1 MSSNEP
7 LARRPVADTYHV
19 APAGA
24 LDADFDVRWAAWVT
38 RGRAHED
45 VVRRTL
51 GMFAGVLA
59 ISAAIL
65 YAFLR

>member
-7 LARRPVADTYHV
+7 IVRVPVADTYHV
-19 APAGA
+19 APAVA
-24 LDADFDVRWAAWVT
+24 LDADFDARWVAWVA
-38 RGRAHED
+38 RGHVHEEI
-45 VVRRTL
+45 VRRKL

-59 ISAAIL
+59 IAAAIL